1 MLVRLLSY
9 LFVVIISISI
19 YGLFTIKDS
28 VTNLDYQLNVVLKQ
42 LDKEHNKIHV
52 LKAEQSYLTS
62 PARLR
67 RLASSYLKLDT
78 IKISQMVKSPL
89 LSDQGNATKPNN
101 TSRSFVAASN
111 NKWRYKTIAN
121 TKYIKTVSSRKLD

>member
-1 MLVRLLSY
+1 MLVRLFSY

-89 LSDQGNATKPNN
+89 ISDRGNAIKPHG
-101 TSRSFVAASN
+101 TSRSFVSASN

>member
-28 VTNLDYQLNVVLKQ
+28 VANLDYQLNVVLKQ

-89 LSDQGNATKPNN
+89 ISDQGNATKPNN

>member
-1 MLVRLLSY
+1 MLVRLFSY

-89 LSDQGNATKPNN
+89 TSDQGNAIKPND
-101 TSRSFVAASN
+101 TSRSFVSASN

>member
-28 VTNLDYQLNVVLKQ
+28 VANLDYQLNVVLKQ

>member
-1 MLVRLLSY
+1 MLVKLFSY
-9 LFVVIISISI
+9 LFVLIISISI
-19 YGLFTIKDS
+19 YGLFTIKDN
-28 VTNLDYQLNVVLKQ
+28 VTNLDYQLSVVLKQ

-89 LSDQGNATKPNN
+89 ISDQGNAIKPHD
-101 TSRSFVAASN
+101 TSRSFVATSN